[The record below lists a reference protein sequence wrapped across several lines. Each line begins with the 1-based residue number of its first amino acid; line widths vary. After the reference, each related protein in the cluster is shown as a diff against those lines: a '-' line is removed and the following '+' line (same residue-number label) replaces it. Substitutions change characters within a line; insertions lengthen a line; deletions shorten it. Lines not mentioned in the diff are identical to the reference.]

1 MARPSEKLYVPR
13 AAEVVAARLRGRILN
28 GELRDGDELPP
39 EAQMLAEFGVSR
51 PTLREALWILE
62 TEGLFHTRR
71 GKRGGGVV
79 HTPTPETAAYHVGLV
94 LQLHQADLDDVASA
108 RAVLEP
114 ACAALAAER
123 DDREALAGALDA
135 AVDESEQLLESPAEF
150 TQAALRFHEVLVSR
164 SGNQTITLL
173 VGILETIWGTHERRW
188 AQTASD
194 EGDYPEVALRRQVV
208 KAHRRIAQL
217 IRAGDA
223 EGAARETRKH
233 LAASQ
238 RFAATEGSRAV
249 EVVGI
254 RDGHRWF

>member
-1 MARPSEKLYVPR
+1 MARPGEKLYVPR
-13 AAEVVAARLRGRILN
+13 AAEVVAARLRGRILS
-28 GELRDGDELPP
+28 GELQDGDELPP

-62 TEGLFHTRR
+62 TEGLFRSRR

-79 HTPTPETAAYHVGLV
+79 YAPTPETAAYHVGLV
-94 LQLHQADLDDVASA
+94 LQLHRADLDDVAGA

-123 DDREALAGALDA
+123 DDHEAVADELAE
-135 AVDESEQLLESPAEF
+135 AVDESEELMGSPAEF
-150 TQAALRFHEVLVSR
+150 TTASLRFHQLLVSR
-164 SGNQTITLL
+164 SGNETITLL

-188 AQTASD
+188 AEAASD
-194 EGDYPEVALRRQVV
+194 EGAYPEIALRRQAV

-217 IRAGDA
+217 IHAGDA
-223 EGAARETRKH
+223 DGAARETRKH

-238 RFAATEGSRAV
+238 RFAATDGSHAV
-249 EVVGI
+249 EVVGV